1 MNDRLY
7 KVLEFDRIKE
17 MLGELTS
24 SPMSLKMAEELV
36 PETDRDRVI
45 YNITETDD
53 AVALIVKRGRPP
65 LGGIVDVNQA
75 IIRAAGGSMLSFAE
89 LLAVAGVLKA
99 ARRTLNYCGEE
110 KDREDASSNCILDK
124 IVMLREDYFL
134 ESEITRCI
142 ISEDEMADE
151 ASPELSDIRRR
162 ILREQ
167 TSIRDKL
174 NEFIRSSK
182 YAKAIQDE
190 VITMRGDRYC
200 IPVKAE
206 FRSEFPGMVHDMSGS
221 GQTLFIEPQAV
232 VESNNKIR
240 ELRIKERQE
249 IERITLLLGSLCAEK
264 GELIRT
270 DVTLLAKID
279 FAFAKASLAIKMKA
293 QKPEIRENGYVNIVK
308 GRHPLIEPHKVVPI
322 SVYIGDRFRTL
333 VITGPNTGGKTVTLK
348 TVGLFTLMM
357 QSGLLVPCESKS
369 VLSIFEDVF
378 ADIGDE
384 QSIAQS
390 LSTFSAHMSNI
401 VRIMDG
407 AGERTLVLLDELG
420 AGTDPTEGAALA
432 MAILETLYQMG
443 AITMAT
449 THYSELKA
457 FTVQTAGFEN
467 ASCEFDVET
476 LSPTYR
482 LMIGIPGKSNAFA
495 ISQKLGLDPQIVA
508 RAAEFLTSED
518 LRFEDLL
525 QDIER
530 RRGDIER
537 KQQEIA
543 ALTEEAERV
552 RREIGVE
559 KEKLSEQRNQY
570 LRKARDEAAEV
581 ILKAKK
587 ESERMLSELRQI
599 ARDAEDARDKMRA
612 GEAIGR
618 ELSKMAGD
626 AETERYD
633 LKKKTESRPVPG
645 EQVDA
650 DTPLEPGQTLYSRS
664 LDGAVTVIK
673 PQDKNG
679 NVYVSAGL
687 IKMFL
692 DVSDLTVTEDP
703 KDKAGAAK
711 GGRNASGSAAGSGA
725 SGTMKALSL
734 SPELDLRGFTADEA
748 LAMTDRYIDD
758 AIQCHLETVT
768 IIHGKGTGVLR
779 REIQNMLKRD
789 RRVKEFRGGEFGE
802 GDYGVTIAKLK
813 V

>member
-65 LGGIVDVNQA
+65 LGGIVDVNPA

-206 FRSEFPGMVHDMSGS
+206 FRSEFPGMVYDMSGS

-348 TVGLFTLMM
+348 TVGL
-357 QSGLLVPCESKS
+357 LLC
-369 VLSIFEDVF
+369 
-378 ADIGDE
+378 DI
-384 QSIAQS
+384 
-390 LSTFSAHMSNI
+390 
-401 VRIMDG
+401 
-407 AGERTLVLLDELG
+407 LL
-420 AGTDPTEGAALA
+420 
-432 MAILETLYQMG
+432 
-443 AITMAT
+443 
-449 THYSELKA
+449 
-457 FTVQTAGFEN
+457 
-467 ASCEFDVET
+467 
-476 LSPTYR
+476 
-482 LMIGIPGKSNAFA
+482 
-495 ISQKLGLDPQIVA
+495 
-508 RAAEFLTSED
+508 
-518 LRFEDLL
+518 
-525 QDIER
+525 
-530 RRGDIER
+530 
-537 KQQEIA
+537 
-543 ALTEEAERV
+543 
-552 RREIGVE
+552 
-559 KEKLSEQRNQY
+559 
-570 LRKARDEAAEV
+570 
-581 ILKAKK
+581 
-587 ESERMLSELRQI
+587 
-599 ARDAEDARDKMRA
+599 
-612 GEAIGR
+612 
-618 ELSKMAGD
+618 
-626 AETERYD
+626 
-633 LKKKTESRPVPG
+633 
-645 EQVDA
+645 
-650 DTPLEPGQTLYSRS
+650 
-664 LDGAVTVIK
+664 
-673 PQDKNG
+673 
-679 NVYVSAGL
+679 
-687 IKMFL
+687 
-692 DVSDLTVTEDP
+692 
-703 KDKAGAAK
+703 
-711 GGRNASGSAAGSGA
+711 
-725 SGTMKALSL
+725 
-734 SPELDLRGFTADEA
+734 
-748 LAMTDRYIDD
+748 
-758 AIQCHLETVT
+758 
-768 IIHGKGTGVLR
+768 
-779 REIQNMLKRD
+779 
-789 RRVKEFRGGEFGE
+789 
-802 GDYGVTIAKLK
+802 
-813 V
+813 